1 MRELDNQQEELRK
14 IKEEQDE
21 LAAKT
26 AEVLLDALASLDF
39 KLSLSDSVSD

>member
-1 MRELDNQQEELRK
+1 MEQTLRELDNQQEELRK

-26 AEVLLDALASLDF
+26 AEVF
-39 KLSLSDSVSD
+39 FCGINEM